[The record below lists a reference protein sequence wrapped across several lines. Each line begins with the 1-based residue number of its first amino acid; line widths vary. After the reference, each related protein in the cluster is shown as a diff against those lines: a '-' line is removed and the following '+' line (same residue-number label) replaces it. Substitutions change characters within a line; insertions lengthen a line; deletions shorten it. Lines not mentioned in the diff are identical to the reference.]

1 MRKMA
6 SRSTM
11 RRLGGRATATCATQ
25 CTVSGAARPSS
36 LLYASPLPSMA
47 RRDLATA
54 TPAQT
59 PVEGLEKFVSKYQRQ
74 TFDLDAPHHD
84 GSASSVV
91 EGLLRR
97 ALPTALGGG
106 AEAREDPMK
115 VALRLV
121 EKEVKS
127 LNGSIQQQIE
137 AVTERPLLAKVA
149 SYFFKLQGKRIRPVL
164 VLLTAK
170 AIAVHLNPA
179 LGAGLTPEN
188 ADVPVSDRQF
198 SLAEIMEMIHTASL
212 MHDDIIDQAET
223 RRGMPAAHKV
233 WDSKKAVLAGD
244 FLLARA
250 SVKIARLREHEVTE
264 LLSTMI
270 ADLVE
275 GEFFQM
281 RTNVEKEG
289 KEMTQFDYYMR
300 KTYLK
305 TASLLEKCCSCAA
318 ILGEADRATI
328 NIAKAY
334 GAHLGYAFQLVD
346 DMLDFTGTSSDLGKP
361 AAVDLSLGLATAP
374 VLFAMEEFGELR
386 ALVERGFKE
395 EGDVEKAF
403 SLVQRS
409 QGIARTHALA
419 QEHCAKAVETIGQLA
434 PSPYRDALA
443 RLTEK
448 VLSRS
453 S

>member
-1 MRKMA
+1 
-6 SRSTM
+6 
-11 RRLGGRATATCATQ
+11 
-25 CTVSGAARPSS
+25 
-36 LLYASPLPSMA
+36 MA

-97 ALPTALGGG
+97 ALPTALAGG

-188 ADVPVSDRQF
+188 ADVPGTFF
-198 SLAEIMEMIHTASL
+198 SFSTHE
-212 MHDDIIDQAET
+212 
-223 RRGMPAAHKV
+223 P
-233 WDSKKAVLAGD
+233 
-244 FLLARA
+244 
-250 SVKIARLREHEVTE
+250 RLGCVR
-264 LLSTMI
+264 
-270 ADLVE
+270 
-275 GEFFQM
+275 
-281 RTNVEKEG
+281 
-289 KEMTQFDYYMR
+289 
-300 KTYLK
+300 
-305 TASLLEKCCSCAA
+305 
-318 ILGEADRATI
+318 
-328 NIAKAY
+328 
-334 GAHLGYAFQLVD
+334 
-346 DMLDFTGTSSDLGKP
+346 
-361 AAVDLSLGLATAP
+361 
-374 VLFAMEEFGELR
+374 
-386 ALVERGFKE
+386 
-395 EGDVEKAF
+395 
-403 SLVQRS
+403 
-409 QGIARTHALA
+409 
-419 QEHCAKAVETIGQLA
+419 
-434 PSPYRDALA
+434 
-443 RLTEK
+443 
-448 VLSRS
+448 
-453 S
+453 

>member
-1 MRKMA
+1 
-6 SRSTM
+6 
-11 RRLGGRATATCATQ
+11 
-25 CTVSGAARPSS
+25 
-36 LLYASPLPSMA
+36 
-47 RRDLATA
+47 
-54 TPAQT
+54 
-59 PVEGLEKFVSKYQRQ
+59 
-74 TFDLDAPHHD
+74 
-84 GSASSVV
+84 
-91 EGLLRR
+91 
-97 ALPTALGGG
+97 
-106 AEAREDPMK
+106 MK
-115 VALRLV
+115 AALRLV
-121 EKEVKS
+121 EREIKV
-127 LNGSIQQQIE
+127 LNGSIQEQIE

-164 VLLTAK
+164 VLLTSK
-170 AIAVHLNPA
+170 AIAAHMMAEHPGDHQMQLS
-179 LGAGLTPEN
+179 T
-188 ADVPVSDRQF
+188 DVPVSARQF

-223 RRGMPAAHKV
+223 RRGMPTAHKV

-281 RTNVEKEG
+281 RTNADKEG
-289 KEMTQFDYYMR
+289 VQMTQFEYYMR

-318 ILGEADRATI
+318 ILGNADRATI
-328 NIAKAY
+328 NIAKTY
-334 GAHLGYAFQLVD
+334 GTHLGYAFQLVD

-386 ALVERGFKE
+386 TLAERGFKE
-395 EGDVEKAF
+395 EGDVVRAF

-409 QGIARTHALA
+409 QGISRTHALA
-419 QEHCAKAVETIGQLA
+419 KDHCDKAVEAIKQLGA
-434 PSPYRDALA
+434 SPYREALA
-443 RLTEK
+443 KLTEK
-448 VLSRS
+448 VLSRPN
-453 S
+453 

>member
-1 MRKMA
+1 
-6 SRSTM
+6 M

-54 TPAQT
+54 TPA

-74 TFDLDAPHHD
+74 TFDLDAPHHG

-106 AEAREDPMK
+106 GGEAQEDPMK